1 MRAQPLAEG
10 RGGLVLRLLGLR
22 VGSALAA
29 AAHRLDL
36 DGRLTVGVELQR
48 RDVPAVGLVEVGTDL
63 VLALVVVD
71 GIVGAAHVLAA
82 NLGHVCGVLLLD
94 LQRGLEPAGRL
105 VLHDRLLLFLR
116 LLQGHNLRA
125 RRPPAVTVSVRRDL
139 AVVSGLDLERR
150 HIPPVWLALV
160 LAGHVH
166 VLLEVDGAPGC
177 ARTSG
182 HRLRHMC
189 MHRL

>member
-1 MRAQPLAEG
+1 MAEG

-71 GIVGAAHVLAA
+71 GRVGAAHVLAA

-105 VLHDRLLLFLR
+105 VLRGRGRRLRLFLR

-177 ARTSG
+177 ARASG

-189 MHRL
+189 THRL